1 MTTIDGIPVYRVLVD
16 DEKDGM
22 VRVSLV
28 DDPAVMSD
36 FVSFDA
42 QKRPKMFAVE
52 DEEKR
57 LVFGVVARAD
67 FPIFRKDDKLGEHYV
82 IFPAESIRD
91 LAQKYLTEGRADNVD
106 EMHDQ
111 QDVSGVHLVQWFIKD
126 TAKGVNPEGFEDIA
140 DGSLFAEYHVEDDDI
155 WQQIKDGTYKGFSME
170 VFYTLQPEENAGYV
184 REAVE
189 DADGMFDR
197 IMAALTNPANMVI
210 KKRNNLLRKLGR
222 YLSSF
227 ATVTTDKGVIAWDGD
242 EDLKAG
248 DRVYIEDADGNR
260 ENAPDGDYTTED
272 GKVIVVADGAVSEI
286 RDPEAEVGSEGEFG
300 NKSTDKGTLYWEGG
314 EDLKE
319 GDAVFVE
326 NEDGERSAAPDGERS
341 AAPDGEYRTEDGKV
355 ITVVDGVVASITDDQ
370 AEVADEPAALSRH
383 NRIRAIFEESFQ
395 EKERAIYE
403 ALAGIGL
410 EYPWLVE
417 AADTYAI
424 VCIWADG
431 AEKYFRYSLSFD
443 ADGKCVLGESQEVKP
458 MYVPMDYISPF
469 EDNSAAEEI
478 DQLRRE
484 NAELKAENDKLSRI
498 PLVAHTRKGVTTQS
512 NFTAGK
518 TGVKGL
524 DNLSRFIKK

>member
-28 DDPAVMSD
+28 NDPAVMSD
-36 FVSFDA
+36 FVSFDK
-42 QKRPKMFAVE
+42 QKRPQMFAVE

-67 FPIFRKDDKLGEHYV
+67 FPIYRKDDKLGEHYV
-82 IFPAESIRD
+82 IFPADSIRD

-106 EMHDQ
+106 EMHDG
-111 QDVSGVHLVQWFIKD
+111 QDVSDVHLVQWFIKD
-126 TAKGVNPEGFEDIA
+126 TAKGVSPAGFDDIA
-140 DGSLFAEYHVEDDDI
+140 DGSLFAEYHVEDDAI
-155 WQQIKDGTYKGFSME
+155 WQQIKDGTFKGFSME
-170 VFYTLQPEENAGYV
+170 VFYTLQPENNAGYV

-189 DADGMFDR
+189 DADGMFER
-197 IMAALTNPANMVI
+197 IMAALSNPANMVI

-227 ATVTTDKGVIAWDGD
+227 ASVTTDKGVLAWDGD

-248 DRVYIEDADGNR
+248 DRVYIEDAEGNR

-272 GKVIVVADGAVSEI
+272 GKIIVVADGAVSEI

-300 NKSTDKGTLYWEGG
+300 NKSTDKGTLYWEGE

-326 NEDGERSAAPDGERS
+326 NEDGERS

-370 AEVADEPAALSRH
+370 AEVADEPAELSRH
-383 NRIRAIFEESFQ
+383 NRVRAIFEESFQ
-395 EKERAIYE
+395 EKEMAIYE
-403 ALAGIGL
+403 ALNAIGL

-417 AADTYAI
+417 AAETYAV
-424 VCIWADG
+424 VCVWADG
-431 AEKYFRYSLSFD
+431 GEKYYRYALSFNE
-443 ADGKCVLGESQEVKP
+443 DGSVTLGDSQEVKQ
-458 MYVPMDYISPF
+458 MFVPVDFVSPF

-478 DQLRRE
+478 DQLRKQVD
-484 NAELKAENDKLSRI
+484 ELKAENAKLSRI
-498 PLVAHTRKGVTTQS
+498 PLKEHAKKGVPTAS
-512 NFTAGK
+512 NYTAGK
-518 TGVKGL
+518 TGVRGL
-524 DNLSRFIKK
+524 DKLASYMKK